1 MNNTLDLR
9 RLRLYAR
16 KELRENWKVLLLGI
30 MALVAANVY
39 VIFRDWQILEL
50 HKGDHYVDVYS
61 FLILTISVS
70 MWIVSAYMWR
80 GFTTKNKTL
89 TSLTLPI
96 STLERLLFATIIM
109 VPVVTLLC
117 YVIWSCSWGIATPI
131 FKQNFPNAKFI
142 DNQHYWHHQYFV
154 VISLLGAGAFMLG
167 RITLGR
173 LAALKTLG
181 LIAVLLWLVFGMFQM
196 QLLHLI
202 IPNIKDLHIHGIV
215 PWVPPSIEIKTSE
228 IVRYQLS
235 STQEWFYHLWWVYC
249 MPVLLWVVAYLKLK
263 EKQV

>member
-39 VIFRDWQILEL
+39 VVWTDWQFL
-50 HKGDHYVDVYS
+50 HNPPFNIPVFYPYPNL
-61 FLILTISVS
+61 FLTLSVS

-80 GFTTKNKTL
+80 GFISKNKTL
-89 TSLTLPI
+89 SALLLPV
-96 STLERLLFATIIM
+96 STLERLLFATLIM
-109 VPVVTLLC
+109 LPLVILLC
-117 YVIWSCSWGIATPI
+117 YVIWAVSWQIAIPI
-131 FKQNFPNAKFI
+131 FKEAFPKTKIHYPKEYLQNS
-142 DNQHYWHHQYFV
+142 YFMVLTV
-154 VISLLGAGAFMLG
+154 VGAGILMVG
-167 RITLGR
+167 SITLGR
-173 LAALKTLG
+173 MAVLKTIG
-181 LIAVLLWLVFGMFQM
+181 LVVIMLWAVFWLLQT

-202 IPNIKDLHIHGIV
+202 IPNIKDHGGVV
-215 PWVPPSIEIKTSE
+215 PWIPPTIEIKTSE

-235 STQEWFYHLWWVYC
+235 STQEWFYHLWWVFC
-249 MPVLLWVVAYLKLK
+249 LPVLLWVVAYLKLK